1 MWLFYYFN
9 FERNYDNLKSKGPC
23 ILLNFFFFNVHKYQ
37 LDFSP
42 IVDISYEFYEIICDI
57 RKVSLQ

>member
-1 MWLFYYFN
+1 MWLFYYFD
-9 FERNYDNLKSKGPC
+9 FERNYDNLKSESMHF
-23 ILLNFFFFNVHKYQ
+23 IDFFFFNVHKYQ

-42 IVDISYEFYEIICDI
+42 IVDISYEFYGIICDI